1 MRNQDTA
8 PPSRKGG
15 NNTRCIS
22 CKRAALYINLIQ
34 APHCSFFINSQ
45 SCVQGL
51 MWNVKFK
58 SKCTPSNIDE
68 RRGTVKLDDK
78 ELFGHPKIV
87 P

>member
-1 MRNQDTA
+1 
-8 PPSRKGG
+8 
-15 NNTRCIS
+15 
-22 CKRAALYINLIQ
+22 
-34 APHCSFFINSQ
+34 
-45 SCVQGL
+45 